1 MKGGW
6 EEKETEGRRKG
17 GGRWKF
23 TLKCSSSFK
32 SPSMNLPEGNLSSF
46 IFILSCL
53 SSPLMQL
60 LWIPPHPPQKKKSLS
75 QQRQRFADERKTF
88 CSLPAHITIP
98 LCVSTHQN
106 GLNTVVMGLTPT
118 FLSFPALSRTSNSSC
133 LLILLFFCPAAG
145 GKSVFL
151 AAHDFRLP
159 GVRVRRASRF

>member
-60 LWIPPHPPQKKKSLS
+60 LWIPPPPTPKKKSLS
-75 QQRQRFADERKTF
+75 QQHQRFADERKTF

-118 FLSFPALSRTSNSSC
+118 FLSFPALSRTSPPVVCS
-133 LLILLFFCPAAG
+133 FCYSFAQQQVG
-145 GKSVFL
+145 
-151 AAHDFRLP
+151 
-159 GVRVRRASRF
+159 RAYF